1 MNKNIIGVLLP
12 ERVDTQ
18 PAEDVDGELQAE
30 NYFTGM
36 ARNRNILQN

>member
-18 PAEDVDGELQAE
+18 PAEDVDGELQAK
-30 NYFTGM
+30 NYLPGM
-36 ARNRNILQN
+36 AINKTILQN